1 MSNPSYN
8 DLSSS
13 INRNTT
19 NGRLTEEPG
28 PTTRSI
34 PTVNNG
40 TRLSR
45 GLSRDRDH
53 RVNGQ
58 TGMHNALSSGNE

>member
-13 INRNTT
+13 VNRNTN

-28 PTTRSI
+28 PPNRSI
-34 PTVNNG
+34 PIAMNG
-40 TRLSR
+40 ARLSR
-45 GLSRDRDH
+45 GLSRDRDQ
-53 RVNGQ
+53 RAQVKAAQ
-58 TGMHNALSSGNE
+58 NALSSGNE

>member
-13 INRNTT
+13 VNRNAN

-28 PTTRSI
+28 PANRSI
-34 PTVNNG
+34 PIDVNG
-40 TRLSR
+40 ARLSR
-45 GLSRDRDH
+45 GLSRDRDQ
-53 RVNGQ
+53 RVNIGAAQ
-58 TGMHNALSSGNE
+58 IALSSGNE

>member
-28 PTTRSI
+28 PSNRSI

-40 TRLSR
+40 ARLSR
-45 GLSRDRDH
+45 GLSRDRDQRIH
-53 RVNGQ
+53 GQ
-58 TGMHNALSSGNE
+58 AAQNALTSGNE

>member
-8 DLSSS
+8 DLTSS
-13 INRNTT
+13 INRNAA

-45 GLSRDRDH
+45 GLSRDRDK
-53 RVNGQ
+53 RVHGQ
-58 TGMHNALSSGNE
+58 AAQNALSSGNE